1 MNKSKSIMTQSFIR
15 RSRFI
20 ALTADLSALRARSAI
35 QIKKHHDTVSYA
47 RIHENCSQ
55 RLKVTQMSWFPLLF
69 FRLSQPER
77 DMSRLHRLLHDLNQ
91 LFTQPVQIH
100 LIAQYRAKISQRLRR
115 IILPAIETA
124 INNPLAAP
132 ALGLKTRCNCKP
144 GTNHDQL

>member
-55 RLKVTQMSWFPLLF
+55 RLKITQMSWFPLLF

-77 DMSRLHRLLHDLNQ
+77 DMRRLHRLLHDLNQ
-91 LFTQPVQIH
+91 LFAQLVQIH
-100 LIAQYRAKISQRLRR
+100 LIAQYRAKMSKRLRR
-115 IILPAIETA
+115 IILPAIEAA
-124 INNPLAAP
+124 INSTLDAP
-132 ALGLKTRCNCKP
+132 AKVLKKRRNCQR
-144 GTNHDQL
+144 GTNEDQR